1 MPAAAPAPLDAGPAG
16 RAGGDPAAP
25 DPATPE
31 PAAPDAAARR
41 SRAGTVAGVLALIL
55 LCLAWELWLARTG
68 SGTWALKVLPL
79 LPALPGLW
87 RYRLYTYR
95 WLSLLIW
102 LYVCEGLVRATS
114 ESGVSAAL
122 AWAEVVLGVAV
133 FVTCVAH
140 IRGRLKGSSR

>member
-1 MPAAAPAPLDAGPAG
+1 MPAAAPAPLDAGPSG

-25 DPATPE
+25 DT
-31 PAAPDAAARR
+31 AARR

-68 SGTWALKVLPL
+68 AGTWALKALPL

-122 AWAEVVLGVAV
+122 AWAEVTLGVAV
-133 FVTCVAH
+133 FLACVAH
-140 IRGRLKGSSR
+140 IRGRLKGSRR